1 MNYHPSSSRSRLVVL
16 LHVTLCCLLARAQSA
31 VAQDAQP
38 DPELERQTF
47 KVADGFE
54 VSLFAA
60 DPLVAK
66 PIEMNFD
73 AKGRLWVA
81 TSVVYPMVKPGE
93 VPDDKIVILEDI
105 NGDGKAEKA
114 RVYAGG
120 LLIPPGVEP
129 GDAGAY
135 VADSTQLVHLGDI
148 DGDLKTDARR
158 VMLSGFG
165 TEDTHHIH

>member
-1 MNYHPSSSRSRLVVL
+1 MKRRPLAVLVALGCVVCGSL
-16 LHVTLCCLLARAQSA
+16 SVC
-31 VAQDAQP
+31 AQDAQP
-38 DPELERQTF
+38 HPELERRTF

-73 AKGRLWVA
+73 DKGRLWIA
-81 TSVVYPMVKPGE
+81 TSSVYPMVKPGE
-93 VPDDKIVILEDI
+93 VPDDKIVILEDA
-105 NGDGKAEKA
+105 NGDGKAEKS
-114 RVYAGG
+114 RVFAGG
-120 LLIPPGVEP
+120 LLIPTGVDP

-158 VMLSGFG
+158 VMLSG
-165 TEDTHHIH
+165 